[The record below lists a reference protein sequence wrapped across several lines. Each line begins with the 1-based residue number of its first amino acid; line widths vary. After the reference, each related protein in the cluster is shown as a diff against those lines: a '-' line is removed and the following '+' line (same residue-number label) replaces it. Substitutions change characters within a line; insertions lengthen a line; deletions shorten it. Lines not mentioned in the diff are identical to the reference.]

1 MEQPD
6 PFSKQLNETYV
17 SKEINEIKSVAD
29 NRLPLRRIWIMPTLI
44 VIRPFEIDHTSP
56 IIREVKNFKEYLA
69 KINIL
74 SDMKGE
80 EFFNSKKTEDLL

>member
-1 MEQPD
+1 
-6 PFSKQLNETYV
+6 
-17 SKEINEIKSVAD
+17 
-29 NRLPLRRIWIMPTLI
+29 MPTLI